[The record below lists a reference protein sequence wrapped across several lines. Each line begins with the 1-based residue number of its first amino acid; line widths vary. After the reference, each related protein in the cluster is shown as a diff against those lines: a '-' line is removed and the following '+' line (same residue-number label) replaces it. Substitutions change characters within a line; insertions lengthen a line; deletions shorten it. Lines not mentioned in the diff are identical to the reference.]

1 MTNQILLK
9 SSNARNYFAKDTSSP
24 LMNFIGMVERLG
36 REIMTNATTTA
47 EAAGSTTAT
56 EGGNPSRPEVERL
69 QLEAVELIHTLANQ
83 FGIHYPQYTVASR
96 LLGDISLHFS
106 PPLVTTMQNNSRGN
120 ATTRMRMLRTLRD
133 EALSTLGIDACC
145 QYECMVD
152 RADSYFR
159 TLMPRFGGFNTSNA
173 GCDAVPTKHDEEHE
187 AEVRDVETSEEEK
200 VGIDSS
206 SRNQIES
213 GNGANVGAV
222 QEGDDDDDDISIDW
236 EEGDIEAMDEIND
249 YSHRGNIISNN
260 DHCVLADHQTAVAN
274 TLDVMTRSGALLDG
288 QLVVQIGNGGTSTI
302 RTEQSTH
309 PGGEASRDS
318 ANSTT
323 EHVGAE
329 VPTIVAR
336 RRLRNLVRKIASRH
350 LPRLNQWIHALSHA
364 DMMEE
369 RAVIDPATAMLPG
382 GTRQS
387 VGPVSLV
394 LLSQEK
400 RAMRGKMLQ
409 RMMQIREDLVGVLRS
424 SESLGITPDMKKGAH
439 VRVVEG
445 SSDVLNDA
453 STVARTN
460 EIPPTIPL
468 RSNSLALPNSIR
480 KRKVSKTSRFH
491 VIYRKSKS

>member
-1 MTNQILLK
+1 MMMT
-9 SSNARNYFAKDTSSP
+9 
-24 LMNFIGMVERLG
+24 
-36 REIMTNATTTA
+36 TTTA
-47 EAAGSTTAT
+47 DAAGSTTAT
-56 EGGNPSRPEVERL
+56 EGGNQSQTEVERL
-69 QLEAVELIHTLANQ
+69 QLEAVELIHTLAHQ

-106 PPLVTTMQNNSRGN
+106 PPPASSATTSTSTTTMQNNSRGR

-133 EALSTLGIDACC
+133 EALTSLGIDACC
-145 QYECMVD
+145 QYERMMG

-159 TLMPRFGGFNTSNA
+159 ILMPRFGGFNTSNA
-173 GCDAVPTKHDEEHE
+173 GSDAVSAKVDEECE
-187 AEVRDVETSEEEK
+187 LEVVGDEMTSEEK
-200 VGIDSS
+200 KIGVVGSAQ
-206 SRNQIES
+206 NQIES
-213 GNGANVGAV
+213 GNGADVGEV
-222 QEGDDDDDDISIDW
+222 QEGDDDDDDISVDW
-236 EEGDIEAMDEIND
+236 EDGDIDASQEVIDD
-249 YSHRGNIISNN
+249 SHRGNIVSNN
-260 DHCVLADHQTAVAN
+260 DHSVLADHQNAVAN
-274 TLDVMTRSGALLDG
+274 TLAVMTRSGTLLDG
-288 QLVVQIGNGGTSTI
+288 KLVVQIGSGGTSSI

-323 EHVGAE
+323 EHDAAE
-329 VPTIVAR
+329 DPTTVAR

-350 LPRLNQWIHALSHA
+350 LPRLNRWIHALSHA

-369 RAVIDPATAMLPG
+369 RVVMDPATAVP
-382 GTRQS
+382 GTRQI

-400 RAMRGKMLQ
+400 RAMRGTILQ

-424 SESLGITPDMKKGAH
+424 SESLGITPDMKTGAL

-445 SSDVLNDA
+445 SNDVSNDA

-460 EIPPTIPL
+460 EIPPIIPS
-468 RSNSLALPNSIR
+468 RSNSMALPNSIR

-491 VIYRKSKS
+491 VIYRSSKS